1 MKKVIPKSRRKRNE
15 PTRHERRVRAWRK
28 RLIEAQNGTAARRI
42 TGEKA
47 SVEDKAFLDF
57 VCELV
62 RPQEERGDHY
72 MRLLNDIAVHLHK
85 LDGDSG
91 FLNPEQIAKNVEAM
105 VEHYL
110 AIRDGLNYDDL
121 RTSLAWIVN
130 NRERLIDLL
139 KQSTPTQR
147 TWYDA
152 RKALETWIK
161 ESGAVDALAGA
172 PLSDV
177 GAMRDV
183 LRMADHLLTRLV
195 KTDESRLRPTEALMV
210 WQVINAARKAV
221 QLAPTPTET
230 DKLRAEFRAT
240 EKIVFET
247 CQVLETHPS
256 GLPARAAQI
265 EEERVAF
272 RWQMGKIAAAVM
284 GIVPSE
290 QWGNKGLLGA
300 AEALIRGNVSLT
312 AFLAETE
319 QKLKISRAREL
330 KNGKKPPVNLGK
342 VEQQFIESGGRGW
355 QTPNF
360 GPGCRPISRN
370 SGS

>member
-1 MKKVIPKSRRKRNE
+1 MMKKIIRKSRRKRNE

-28 RLIEAQNGTAARRI
+28 RLIEAQNDTAARRI
-42 TGEKA
+42 TGEKS
-47 SVEDKAFLDF
+47 SVENKAFLAF
-57 VCELV
+57 VEEV
-62 RPQEERGDHY
+62 VQPHVERGNHY
-72 MRLLNDIAVHLHK
+72 HVLLNEISGHLQK
-85 LDGDSG
+85 LDGDPE
-91 FLNPEQIAKNVEAM
+91 FRTPEQCVKNVETL

-139 KQSTPTQR
+139 KQSTPT
-147 TWYDA
+147 WNDA
-152 RKALETWIK
+152 RKTLEAWIK

-177 GAMRDV
+177 GQMRDV

-221 QLAPTPTET
+221 KLAPTPTET

-330 KNGKKPPVNLGK
+330 KRGKRPPVNLGK
-342 VEQQFIESGGRGW
+342 VEQFIESGGRGW